1 MIEHGVAQVSTFAKY
16 IDFLI
21 LLIGGLV
28 GFWFLVAEGVLFF
41 LVFKYR
47 EKEGGTAAYMDGT
60 NPRHTRF
67 ISWPHR
73 LILVCDVVIV
83 LFAVKVW
90 VNVKQTMPPPDQ
102 IVRVIAQQW
111 SWTFQHPGADNL
123 LDTADDIKTLDEM
136 HVVVGQTVQFQLV
149 STDVIHSFSVPVFR
163 LKQDSIPGR
172 VIKGWFKTTQTGS
185 YDIQCAEIC
194 GIGHGVMAGRIVI
207 EQPERYAE
215 WVAAHS
221 PAVPAAAV
229 PAAVPSTPAPK

>member
-1 MIEHGVAQVSTFAKY
+1 MISTAVEQVSTFAKD

-47 EKEGGTAAYMDGT
+47 AKEGGKAAYLDGT
-60 NPRHTRF
+60 DPKHTRF

-73 LILVCDVVIV
+73 LILLCDVVIV
-83 LFAVKVW
+83 VFAVKVW
-90 VNVKQTMPPPDQ
+90 VEVKQTMPEPDQ
-102 IVRVIAQQW
+102 IVRGVAQHGSW
-111 SWTFQHPGADNL
+111 SFQHPGPDNQ
-123 LDTADDIKTLDEM
+123 LDTPDDIKTLDEL

-149 STDVIHSFSVPVFR
+149 SPDVIHSFSVPVFR
-163 LKQDSIPGR
+163 LKQDVIPGR

-194 GIGHGVMAGRIVI
+194 GIGHGAMVARIVI

-215 WVAAHS
+215 WVASHATL
-221 PAVPAAAV
+221 AAALPAA
-229 PAAVPSTPAPK
+229 PAPKQ